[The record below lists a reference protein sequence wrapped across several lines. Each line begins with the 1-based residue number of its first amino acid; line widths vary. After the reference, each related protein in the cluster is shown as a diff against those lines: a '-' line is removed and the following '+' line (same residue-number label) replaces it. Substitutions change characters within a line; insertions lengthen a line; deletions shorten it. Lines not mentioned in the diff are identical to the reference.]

1 MKFYA
6 LLAGVMLMAA
16 CNNNKDKVV
25 IEDKETGTKT
35 TLDVSKAEK
44 FSQDFTKKVEE
55 LQKLTP
61 YTLDEMKAL
70 LPETFAGANRSNM
83 NVASAMGTS
92 VAEADYE
99 INDTTSVTL
108 KIFDCA
114 GEAGAG
120 IYSMQFLGMMN
131 LQQETED
138 EITRTIDFNGTKAV
152 EQFEKDG
159 SRASFVW
166 VAKER
171 LLVTLEGEN
180 TRIEPL
186 RQLAG
191 SLKF

>member
-1 MKFYA
+1 MKFYV
-6 LLAGVMLMAA
+6 LLAGVLLMSA

-35 TLDVSKAEK
+35 TVDPSKMEK

-61 YTLDEMKAL
+61 YTLEEMKAL
-70 LPETFAGANRSNM
+70 LPESFAGANRSNM

-92 VAEADYE
+92 FAEADYD
-99 INDTTSVTL
+99 INDTTSVSL

-138 EITRTIDFNGTKAV
+138 EITRTVDFNGTKAV

-159 SRASFVW
+159 SRSSFVW
-166 VAKER
+166 VAKDR

-180 TRIEPL
+180 TKIEPL